1 MSDLMTLSADD
12 QRTTALHVLTQVI
25 EETTSDPEGG
35 TYIACA
41 VIEVMRATELILQLG
56 EGTFELMLEEFHG
69 RLEQFVKTPGSIV
82 SLSGYR
88 FCVVLKDLT
97 SNDHL
102 ELATVK
108 LKRLLSPPVSV
119 VNHSV
124 LVQTNAGFAL
134 IRAKDAQPSTLLQ
147 AAESALQRCT
157 PAQRYVVYD
166 PEAVAG
172 EANGWTIK
180 VEIEEALNKGE
191 LVPYFEPVTNTAFGT
206 VTAGYATLAWNS
218 PKRGLQPFAKL
229 VEAANDCEM
238 LRPVYWMYIKGA
250 IGQASKWSDL
260 VGLILPLPDQLL
272 IDDEVVQQIEDAL
285 EIYSLKPSRLTVEV
299 QESVLMT
306 PLGRSLLESLR
317 QRKIL
322 VRIASVGDGGLPLA
336 QIGMLPADEIAF
348 SRHMLSKNIPPAL
361 RTLIFE
367 MFKRANLK
375 LVATGVKEPRLIQRF
390 KDLGFQ
396 TVQGSGVGEIQPYD
410 QFANWLRQKAGS

>member
-1 MSDLMTLSADD
+1 MNISADD
-12 QRTTALHVLTQVI
+12 QREAALQVLTQVI
-25 EETTSDPEGG
+25 DKTSASPEGAG
-35 TYIACA
+35 YIACA

-56 EGTFELMLEEFHG
+56 EGTFELMLEEFHS
-69 RLEQFVKTPGSIV
+69 RLQQFVNTPEPIV

-88 FCVVLKDLT
+88 FCIVLKGLT

-102 ELATVK
+102 ELATAK

-134 IRAKDAQPSTLLQ
+134 MRTNNAQASTLLQ

-157 PAQRYVVYD
+157 PARRYVVYD
-166 PEAVAG
+166 PEAVAN
-172 EANGWTIK
+172 ETNGWTFK
-180 VEIEEALNKGE
+180 VEIEAALNKGE

-238 LRPVYWMYIKGA
+238 LRPVYWMYIKGV
-250 IGQASKWSDL
+250 IGQASKWSEL
-260 VGLILPLPDQLL
+260 VGLILPLPAELL
-272 IDDEVVQQIEDAL
+272 IDDEVIQQIEDAL
-285 EIYSLKPSRLTVEV
+285 EIYSLKPSRLTIEV

-317 QRKIL
+317 QRQIL

-348 SRHMLSKNIPPAL
+348 SRTMLSKSVPPAL

-375 LVATGVKEPRLIQRF
+375 LVATGVKEPKLVQRF

-410 QFANWLRQKAGS
+410 QFAKWLRQKAGN